1 MRTLKPQFTLSAIA
15 LLGSMFLLG
24 CPKEEEANE
33 KPNPPTPSAVT
44 VAPTPTPE
52 PTPTPKPTTALVPES
67 GVAGVAARVKM
78 EIDGKEPDGGPRGAA
93 LAAGKATFAPPA
105 DWKAGKGGAWAS
117 STSADGKSGVAAG
130 VYTDAVTA
138 KLPEAAGAL
147 GYSDC
152 TWAPAE
158 TVSVGKD
165 KLAGMAADGTCK
177 QNGAVVKAAY
187 VAFDNMKA
195 VVVGGWADGGDA
207 TGVFSTF
214 RHAKG
219 VAGGGGGDSTGI
231 KACCDALAQN
241 ANSAPIEQKGSYL
254 QAAAV
259 CRGLIANPQGRALL
273 GSVRAALGAASVP
286 VSCK

>member
-1 MRTLKPQFTLSAIA
+1 MRTLKPQFTLSALA

-24 CPKEEEANE
+24 CPKEEANDT
-33 KPNPPTPSAVT
+33 PPAPSAT
-44 VAPTPTPE
+44 AAPTAVAPTPD
-52 PTPTPKPTTALVPES
+52 PTPAPKPTTALVPES

-93 LAAGKATFAPPA
+93 LAAGKASFAPPA

-117 STSADGKSGVAAG
+117 STSADGKAAVAAG
-130 VYTDAVTA
+130 VYTDTAAA
-138 KLPEAAGAL
+138 KLPEAATAL

-152 TWAPAE
+152 VWAPAE

-177 QNGAVVKAAY
+177 QNGAVVKTAY
-187 VAFDNMKA
+187 VSYDNMKA
-195 VVVGGWADGGDA
+195 LVIGGWADGGDA

-214 RHAKG
+214 RHSKG
-219 VAGGGGGDSTGI
+219 VTGGGGGDSTGL

-241 ANSAPIEQKGSYL
+241 ANSAPPDQKGAYL
-254 QAAAV
+254 QAAAA
-259 CRGLIANPQGRALL
+259 CRGLISNPQGRALL
-273 GSVRAALGAASVP
+273 GSVRGMLGAASVP